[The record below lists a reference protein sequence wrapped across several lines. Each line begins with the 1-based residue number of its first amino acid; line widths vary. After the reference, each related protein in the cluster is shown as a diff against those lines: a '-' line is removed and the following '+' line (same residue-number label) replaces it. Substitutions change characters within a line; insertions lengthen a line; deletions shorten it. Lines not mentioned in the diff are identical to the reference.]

1 MKHFKTKH
9 ETTNAFLP
17 SVLKKCGEGVDGGE
31 VLHAQFPPPLQTLQE
46 HSANDVVWISPKFT
60 VCGNIFEHP
69 DYHNI
74 QSYQRQS
81 SVKNCK
87 RAGSWK
93 VM

>member
-17 SVLKKCGEGVDGGE
+17 SVLKKCGEGIDGGE

-69 DYHNI
+69 DYYNI
-74 QSYQRQS
+74 RSYQIQS

-87 RAGSWK
+87 
-93 VM
+93 